1 MKNKLAALMILFL
14 TLPVFL
20 TAQDAKPA
28 AEKRESTL
36 TSKAIDEKGQGFDK
50 QIADLS
56 KSIQQV
62 VADANLMSGSGIRTL
77 PYQTDINWGPE
88 KDSPKYVQV
97 VKHIYIKEG
106 LFTGQL
112 IGFEEKVLRIYSDGK
127 TVSQIE
133 TIIKTKNFK
142 SQDEEIVTVLDP
154 SPLTE
159 STDDVILHHT
169 LNGRKLIDKKKLGD
183 ILNDVDSPIRNG
195 IKSEFIIPNLTILE
209 KNLLFITESNK
220 KGSKDA
226 DLNISEFLKKSTLY

>member
-1 MKNKLAALMILFL
+1 MKNKLASIMILFL

-28 AEKRESTL
+28 AEKRGSTL

-62 VADANLMSGSGIRTL
+62 VADANLMTSSGIRTL

-183 ILNDVDSPIRNG
+183 VLNDVDSPIRNG